1 MKIIIDNDIDD
12 IREKL
17 NVMTNKFITV
27 RKERDQ
33 YIKENKELQN
43 EILILQSN
51 IRQMI
56 PGFSSNTSSSFPMSN
71 ELQNKLSE
79 FFKCDCQ
86 DIFFDLLSP
95 ELNIEGI
102 VFFFKTT
109 FVKIQELINLYFEP
123 LENLLKR
130 TLSIDELWSS
140 IDNVLR
146 KSYQANWKKIFIQ
159 ITSEQNYQ
167 KIMNLIQNNL
177 KLQDE
182 SPMANKIILDFIKK
196 SGEIFFICHVSDHPI
211 LLDTNSIGQRV
222 QFNTLKHESVDG
234 FIKNKHE
241 SIIILPSCN
250 KGINMNDI
258 VVKAQVLPFD
268 YEFP

>member
-1 MKIIIDNDIDD
+1 
-12 IREKL
+12 
-17 NVMTNKFITV
+17 MTNKFISV

-71 ELQNKLSE
+71 ELQNKLTE

-102 VFFFKTT
+102 IFFFKNC
-109 FVKIQELINLYFEP
+109 FIKVQELINLYFEP
-123 LENLLKR
+123 LETLLKR
-130 TLSIDELWSS
+130 TLSIDDLWSP

-146 KSYQANWKKIFIQ
+146 KSYQSNWKKIFNQ
-159 ITSEQNYQ
+159 LTTEGSYH
-167 KIMNLIQNNL
+167 KIMTLIQTNL

-182 SPMANKIILDFIKK
+182 SSLANKIIIDFIKK
-196 SGEIFFICHVSDHPI
+196 SAEIVFFCHISDPPI
-211 LLDTNSIGQRV
+211 IIDLSSIGLRV
-222 QFNTLKHESVDG
+222 QFNTIKHESVDG

-241 SIIILPSCN
+241 SFIILPACYKSF
-250 KGINMNDI
+250 INHNSNDNLLI
-258 VVKAQVLPFD
+258 KAQVLPFD
-268 YEFP
+268 YEFS